1 MIAVY
6 VVLGIIALALL
17 MALTP
22 SKPMVSNVS
31 SPEEIL
37 EIAKTNK
44 IQAIKEC
51 RAMYGFGL
59 KDAKDVVEKMLREN
73 SAEFLTSSDSEE
85 SDEKK
90 IDEIKS
96 LLKSGNKIEAI
107 KQYRALYGVGLK
119 DAKEAVENMS

>member
-6 VVLGIIALALL
+6 VVLGFIALALL

-22 SKPMVSNVS
+22 RKPIVSNVS

-73 SAEFLTSSDSEE
+73 SASFMKSDNKEE
-85 SDEKK
+85 SDDEK

-96 LLKSGNKIEAI
+96 ILESGNKIEAI

-119 DAKEAVENMS
+119 DAKEAVERL